1 LSESGGLASEV
12 AIIEFDEDPLGQLKQ
27 GVDMIGG
34 IDDLNTAERSVV
46 VKVGVFSHKA
56 ENHSSVG
63 VVNAITNCF
72 GKAPKI
78 FVAESDNYRGTGG
91 ERLQI
96 WKELFTERI
105 APFNLSEDP
114 NTKSVELGGEEMN
127 LSHVLFK
134 PNVLVDTHIL
144 RSFER
149 GSILKNL
156 FGCIPTAKKAR
167 YHKILP
173 TLLADVYEV
182 IGGVDLAV
190 LDGTYFWRGA
200 GNTPVQMSTL
210 LVGRDAV
217 AVETVGAT
225 LAGLKP
231 QKMPV
236 LQEFVKRGLGEGNLG
251 NIRIVGAS
259 FERLKE
265 KFSAAAIDQKKLLT
279 QMRGPQTW
287 GGQSYRVLEGLIHE
301 EFFKLPNKRT
311 VNDVAK
317 AFEARGLSTKGNEGK
332 IASSIARRV
341 KKGVLKKS
349 KVSSTWVYWTE

>member
-1 LSESGGLASEV
+1 MTSKV
-12 AIIEFDEDPLGQLKQ
+12 AIIEFNRDPAESLRQAL
-27 GVDMIGG
+27 DLIGG
-34 IDDLNTAERSVV
+34 VDDLNTAEKSVV

-63 VVNAITNCF
+63 VVNAITSCF

-105 APFNLSEDP
+105 VPFNLSEDP
-114 NTKSVELGGEEMN
+114 NTRHVEIGDEEMN

-156 FGCIPTAKKAR
+156 FGCTPTSKRAK

-173 TLLADVYEV
+173 TLLADIYET

-190 LDGTYFWRGA
+190 LDGTYLWRGA
-200 GNTPVQMSTL
+200 GNNPVQMNTL

-217 AVETVGAT
+217 AVEAVGAT
-225 LAGLKP
+225 LAGLKLE
-231 QKMPV
+231 KMPV
-236 LQEFVKRGLGEGNLG
+236 LQEFVKRGLGEGNLE

-265 KFSAAAIDQKKLLT
+265 KFAAAAVDQKKLLA
-279 QMRGPQTW
+279 QRRGPQTW
-287 GGQSYRVLEGLIHE
+287 GGQSYRALEGLIHE
-301 EFFKLPNKRT
+301 GFFKLPNKRT
-311 VNDVAK
+311 IDDVAL
-317 AFEARGLSTKGNEGK
+317 AFEAKGLSAKGNEGK
-332 IASSIARRV
+332 IASSLARRV
-341 KKGVLKKS
+341 EKGVLKKS
-349 KVSSTWVYWTE
+349 KLSNQWVYWTE

>member
-1 LSESGGLASEV
+1 MTSKV
-12 AIIEFDEDPLGQLKQ
+12 AIIEFDGDPAGSLKR
-27 GVDMIGG
+27 VLDIIGG

-46 VKVGVFSHKA
+46 VKVGVFSDKA
-56 ENHSSVG
+56 GNHTSVN
-63 VVNAITNCF
+63 VVDAITNRF
-72 GKAPKI
+72 DKAPKI
-78 FVAESDNYRGTGG
+78 LLAESDNYQGTGT

-105 APFNLSEDP
+105 VPFNLSDDSD
-114 NTKSVELGGEEMN
+114 TKSVRLGNQGMN
-127 LSHVLFK
+127 LSHILFK
-134 PNVLVDTHIL
+134 PNVLVGTHIL

-156 FGCIPTAKKAR
+156 FGCIPTSKKAK

-173 TLLADVYEV
+173 TLLADVYEA

-200 GNTPVQMSTL
+200 GDAPVQMNTL

-225 LAGLKP
+225 LAGLNP
-231 QKMPV
+231 QNMPV
-236 LQEFVKRGLGEGNLG
+236 IQEFAKRGLGEGDLG
-251 NIRIVGAS
+251 NIKVVGTS

-265 KFSAAAIDQKKLLT
+265 KFVSAAMTQKKILA
-279 QMRGPQTW
+279 QRRGPQTW
-287 GGQSYRVLEGLIHE
+287 GGHAYHALEGLIRE
-301 EFFKLPNKRT
+301 GFFKHPNERT
-311 VNDVAK
+311 IEDVVK
-317 AFEARGLSTKGNEGK
+317 ALEVKGLSTKGKEGK
-332 IASSIARRV
+332 IASSLARRV

-349 KVSSTWVYWTE
+349 KVSSGWVYWTE